1 MCPAMRSGRSE
12 KLMVSGFTPRKV
24 ILPFSW
30 EKPFA
35 VCTKRKST
43 FFTALLEGWATLGVE
58 AFVRDEAQPPSPTET
73 KAAAKAP
80 RMELSFIDLRGSDG
94 FFTGRRC

>member
-12 KLMVSGFTPRKV
+12 KLMVSGFTSRKV

-43 FFTALLEGWATLGVE
+43 FFTALPEGWAAPDVE
-58 AFVRDEAQPPSPTET
+58 ALVRDEAQPLSQIDT

-80 RMELSFIDLRGSDG
+80 RMELSFIDLRGSNG
-94 FFTGRRC
+94 FFTRRRC